1 MVISLCKALFP
12 LLQGEIKN
20 IEYLFVYACV
30 WAIGGAL
37 AEKDGIDFRKEFSS
51 WWKSE
56 WKSAVKFPSKG
67 TIFDYFV
74 DQSTDS
80 VKFEEWAK
88 KLVSIDFDPTQG
100 MQMGNVT
107 VPTKETIATSDF
119 VKSFIN
125 VSQPVLMIGNSG
137 CGKTQLA
144 KGILRE
150 IVKNFPDSY
159 AYQLVN
165 FNYYTD
171 SMYLQA

>member
-1 MVISLCKALFP
+1 
-12 LLQGEIKN
+12 
-20 IEYLFVYACV
+20 VYACV

-51 WWKSE
+51 WWKGE
-56 WKSAVKFPSKG
+56 WKSSVKFPSKG

-88 KLVSIDFDPTQG
+88 KLVTIDFDPTSG

-107 VPTKETIATSDF
+107 VPTKETVATSDF

-125 VSQPVLMIGNSG
+125 VS
-137 CGKTQLA
+137 
-144 KGILRE
+144 
-150 IVKNFPDSY
+150 
-159 AYQLVN
+159 
-165 FNYYTD
+165 
-171 SMYLQA
+171 